1 MEIKLKIIIIFA
13 IFSKQFLFSFIIG
26 KIYYYYYYYYYSLLY
41 TTTTHLNYNTFI
53 IILSLVVES

>member
-1 MEIKLKIIIIFA
+1 MEIELKIIIIIA
-13 IFSKQFLFSFIIG
+13 IFSKQFLFSFILG
-26 KIYYYYYYYYYSLLY
+26 KIYYYYYYYYSLLY